1 MGIQYAVRLI
11 IILWKNNNSV
21 RMFLLMISKHAYA
34 NLYNN
39 YLQLAT
45 LQRSVGNSPQ
55 AGDATLMTA

>member
-1 MGIQYAVRLI
+1 
-11 IILWKNNNSV
+11 
-21 RMFLLMISKHAYA
+21 MFLLMISKHAYA